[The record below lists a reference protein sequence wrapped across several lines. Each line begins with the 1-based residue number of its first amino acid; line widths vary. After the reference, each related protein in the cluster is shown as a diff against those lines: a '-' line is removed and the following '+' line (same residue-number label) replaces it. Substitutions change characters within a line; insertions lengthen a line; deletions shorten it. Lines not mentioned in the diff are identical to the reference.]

1 MINIIMNQFND
12 LLLEEIRNIHKFVVK
27 NKNDHNKLSYE
38 AKELRE
44 YVFCI
49 ILTYKQLFG
58 EF

>member
-1 MINIIMNQFND
+1 MNQFND